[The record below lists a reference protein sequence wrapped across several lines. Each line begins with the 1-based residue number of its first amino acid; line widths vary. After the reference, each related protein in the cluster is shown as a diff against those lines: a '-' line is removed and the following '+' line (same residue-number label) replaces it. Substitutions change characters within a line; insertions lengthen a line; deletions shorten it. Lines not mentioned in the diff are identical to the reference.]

1 MNIHRRQFVFMGLL
15 FAVGFNRTVV
25 AQDQGPFLPHPGLEV
40 TTAFTNSFG
49 PDAESWLT
57 TTNVDAEAIEVGYK
71 SARGVVASRRI
82 LQSDRLAA
90 STLVLGYAA
99 MMPQVFPDTTSLGL
113 SSAQLRELRASGQT
127 AMSIIYDTSLTRM
140 PGQLILLE
148 QGIRMPV
155 LIEGEAIEIPVI
167 HVRGE
172 FSNAGHQA
180 RGDLY
185 ILDNQDNPMLIQ
197 YSLSFTGESQP
208 RTEKIIRVTAGSSQQ
223 AKMEQA
229 LRTLKSFDLY
239 GIHFDFDKATVQPQA
254 HRLIDDIAV
263 SLTNNPTWRLRIV
276 GHTDSIGDAAYNQRL
291 SAERATSVKSRLVG
305 SGIAPDRLETAGAGA
320 TQPKAGNETLHDRAL
335 NRRVELVRT
344 DR

>member
-1 MNIHRRQFVFMGLL
+1 MNIQRRQFVFMGLL

-25 AQDQGPFLPHPGLEV
+25 AQDQGPFLPHPGFEV

-57 TTNVDAEAIEVGYK
+57 TTKVDAEAIEVGYK

-99 MMPQVFPDTTSLGL
+99 MMPQVFPETTSLGL

-127 AMSIIYDTSLTRM
+127 DLSIIYDTSLARM
-140 PGQLILLE
+140 PGQLTLLE

-155 LIEGEAIEIPVI
+155 LIEGEAIDIPVI

-172 FSNAGHQA
+172 FSNAGHRAQ
-180 RGDLY
+180 GDLY

-229 LRTLKSFDLY
+229 LRTLNSYDLY
-239 GIHFDFDKATVQPQA
+239 GIHFDFDKARGQPQA

-276 GHTDSIGDAAYNQRL
+276 GHTDALGDAAYNQRL
-291 SAERATSVKSRLVG
+291 SAERATAVKARLVG
-305 SGIAPDRLETAGAGA
+305 RGIATDRLETAGAGA
-320 TQPKAGNETLHDRAL
+320 SEPKAGNETLHDRAL